1 MDSLN
6 FNSVES
12 IPSIEARAAF
22 TVNSACVFKEDV
34 DIIPTILSNTL
45 SYIPWG
51 DDNQMSYDIFELVD
65 MDETLPPAKS
75 STLGFAMV
83 QGYVTTLAPSYLFSG
98 CVGMAGCHTLL
109 NIFWLVQRRPLHP
122 LMFISRASWLFSCH
136 ASRCSHPFV
145 VRSDGDL
152 AGRNTSLPCRPT
164 PSAHQCQ

>member
-34 DIIPTILSNTL
+34 DIIPTILSHTL

-65 MDETLPPAKS
+65 KDETLPPAKS

-98 CVGMAGCHTLL
+98 CVGMARMPYPPKY
-109 NIFWLVQRRPLHP
+109 FLVGAAETAAPPDIYFTSILVVFLPRFTMFTPFCGAFRRRP
-122 LMFISRASWLFSCH
+122 C
-136 ASRCSHPFV
+136 
-145 VRSDGDL
+145 RS
-152 AGRNTSLPCRPT
+152 
-164 PSAHQCQ
+164 